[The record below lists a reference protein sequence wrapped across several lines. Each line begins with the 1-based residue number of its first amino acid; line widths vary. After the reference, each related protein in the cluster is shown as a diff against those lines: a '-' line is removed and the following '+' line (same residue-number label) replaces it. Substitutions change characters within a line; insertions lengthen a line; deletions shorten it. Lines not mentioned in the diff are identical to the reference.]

1 MASDRRHDIDQ
12 LRSLAVLLLVP
23 FHTARLFDVDPWH
36 VKDLGRQPAADLVIG
51 VLNVVQMPLL
61 FALAGAAMVLSLERR
76 SPGRFLTERVGRIL
90 VPLVAGIL
98 IVVPPQVWVERI
110 SHGMPGRQS
119 PIDWSGGYLEF
130 YPRFFD
136 CCYDHGN
143 FSWHHLWFMVYLLVY
158 SIVLLPVAGVAAR
171 RFSAASAADRP
182 WLGGW
187 RVLLPILPLAL
198 IETFLRPRFGNT
210 HALAGDWANHAHY
223 LLVTGLGAIVFVR
236 PADRD
241 EIRRTTGRLGGIAL
255 ACGAAWLALRY
266 GLPAPRIVRTTVR
279 VAAEWFAILA
289 FAGLAA
295 RFLARPLP
303 VLGAFAP
310 LSLAFY
316 VVHQTIIV
324 VAGWYW
330 RDWSDT
336 PFTKAAVIAGLTWGL
351 GIAIAAAARL
361 TPPTRFLLGLPAPR
375 RASIPARSAD
385 LGGRS
390 V

>member
-1 MASDRRHDIDQ
+1 MAIGRKEKAMPSDRRHDIDH

-23 FHTARLFDVDPWH
+23 FHTARLFDADPWH
-36 VKDLGRQPAADLVIG
+36 VKDLGRYPAADLLIG
-51 VLNVVQMPLL
+51 ILNVVQMPLL

-76 SPGRFLTERVGRIL
+76 GPGRFLVERLGRIL

-110 SHGMPGRQS
+110 SIGMPGRQS
-119 PIDWSGGYLEF
+119 PIDWTGDYLAF

-143 FSWHHLWFMVYLLVY
+143 FSWHHLWFLVYLLVY
-158 SIVLLPVAGVAAR
+158 SVVLLPVAAVAAR
-171 RFSAASAADRP
+171 RFAAAAPTARP

-187 RVLLPILPLAL
+187 RVVLPVLPLAL
-198 IETFLRPRFGNT
+198 IEAVLRPRFGNT

-223 LLVTGLGAIVFVR
+223 LLVMGLGMIAFVR
-236 PADRD
+236 PADRA
-241 EIRRTTGRLGGIAL
+241 EIGRTLGRLGIAAL
-255 ACGAAWLALRY
+255 VCGGLWLALRF
-266 GLPAPRIVRTTVR
+266 GPPAPRLVRATVR

-303 VLGAFAP
+303 LLTAFAP

-324 VAGWYW
+324 LAGWYW
-330 RDWSDT
+330 RDWSDA
-336 PFTKAAVIAGLTWGL
+336 PVAKAVVIAALTFALGL
-351 GIAIAAAARL
+351 AVAVAARQAA
-361 TPPTRFLLGLPAPR
+361 PTRFLLGLPAPR
-375 RASIPARSAD
+375 PRPAI
-385 LGGRS
+385 
-390 V
+390 